1 MIRTLLGDTRS
12 GRLQR
17 LPYLGYYALIVLLF
31 LVVAIGIG
39 LAIGATERMIGG
51 ELVDA
56 QRMIG
61 ERLGVFGMI
70 LIVAVFALL
79 LFAQLNI
86 AAKRVRDIGVP
97 APWLVLL
104 GVLIVVNLISQWLGP
119 QLAGAL
125 NLFVFL
131 ALLLVPSNAWAQGGG
146 GSSL

>member
-31 LVVAIGIG
+31 LALAIGIG
-39 LAIGATERMIGG
+39 VAIGAAEVMADGD
-51 ELVDA
+51 LADA
-56 QRMIG
+56 PLMVG
-61 ERLGVFGMI
+61 ERLGVVGMI
-70 LIVAVFALL
+70 LVVAVFALL
-79 LFAQLNI
+79 VFAQLNI

-104 GVLIVVNLISQWLGP
+104 GVLILVNLISQWLGP

-131 ALLLVPSNAWAQGGG
+131 ALLLVPSSAWAQGGG
-146 GSSL
+146 GSRL